1 MLNLHNLLKCFILNI
16 PQLLETKKMTPKTI
30 TEKTNLHPRNQH
42 RFRYDFEL
50 LIKNSPE
57 LKSHVSINEHS
68 IETIDFS
75 DPGAKS
81 LNQALLLA
89 IIQKDIPTH
98 YLCPPIPVVERT
110 TFIT

>member
-1 MLNLHNLLKCFILNI
+1 MLFLKNI
-16 PQLLETKKMTPKTI
+16 HSCLKQKKMTPKTI
-30 TEKTNLHPRNQH
+30 TETNLHPRNQH

-75 DPGAKS
+75 DPEAVKS
-81 LNQALLLA
+81 LNQALL
-89 IIQKDIPTH
+89 ISYYDIQNGIFTLSLPS
-98 YLCPPIPVVERT
+98 YSW
-110 TFIT
+110 

>member
-1 MLNLHNLLKCFILNI
+1 MLNFLHNLLKMLILKNI

-42 RFRYDFEL
+42 RYDFEL
-50 LIKNSPE
+50 LIKSPE

-75 DPGAKS
+75 DPE
-81 LNQALLLA
+81 L
-89 IIQKDIPTH
+89 
-98 YLCPPIPVVERT
+98 
-110 TFIT
+110 

>member
-1 MLNLHNLLKCFILNI
+1 
-16 PQLLETKKMTPKTI
+16 MTPKTI

-75 DPGAKS
+75 DPEAVKS
-81 LNQALLLA
+81 LNQALLA
-89 IIQKDIPTH
+89 ITISKNGIFQHIIFAL
-98 YLCPPIPVVERT
+98 YSW
-110 TFIT
+110 